1 MIAIFVKAAVRVLL
15 VSILAIPALVLA
27 VDREDVRRQI
37 EALGVSGAV
46 SNMHGVRN
54 ISALVDFY
62 SERQYRPLWFADGPL
77 TPMRAALI
85 AEVEA
90 SAGHGFGSRRYH
102 LKALTGQDLPEV
114 QLEVLYT
121 DALLSQAH
129 DRYTGVLDST
139 DDDWFIQREPL
150 DTIAFLRS
158 LVDERSN
165 IRPALHALWPRHQ
178 EYWAL
183 VEKRAALS
191 AQDDVYTEAVPAGSL
206 LRPGDSGPRVQLLQQ
221 RLLGPGEYSG
231 VFDSRLKDAVAGF
244 QRSAGLEADGIV
256 GEATLEVLNANRF
269 SWIDRLDANL
279 ERWRWLPRQIPATYI
294 SVNIAAFRLRVIE
307 DGEPELGMDV
317 IVGRPFRQT
326 PIFTE
331 TLKYLVFF
339 PYWNVPY
346 SIATKDKLPLLR
358 IDAESL
364 AQAGYEVQL
373 RGETTFQAV
382 NQVEWSTIKPGEFT
396 LRQRPGQ
403 KNALGTVKFMLPNP
417 HSVYLHDTP
426 DKALFSKTERI
437 FSSGCIR
444 LAEPQKLADWVL
456 NYDHNK
462 YLADLDRLLA
472 SGPSTT
478 AYLARPIPVYLVYFT
493 AFREGDT
500 VVFRRDVYERDER
513 IVMALRSAGDPV

>member
-1 MIAIFVKAAVRVLL
+1 MIVIPVKVAAHALL
-15 VSILAIPALVLA
+15 LGALAFPTLVLA
-27 VDREDVRRQI
+27 VDSEDVRRQF
-37 EALGVSGAV
+37 ETLGVSGSAI
-46 SNMHGVRN
+46 NIHGVRN
-54 ISALVDFY
+54 IPALVDLY
-62 SERQYRPLWFADGPL
+62 SERGYQPLWFANGPL
-77 TPMRAALI
+77 TPMHAALI

-90 SAGHGFGSRRYH
+90 SGGHGFRSGRYH
-102 LKALTGQDLPEV
+102 LEALTRQDLPDAL
-114 QLEVLYT
+114 LEILYS

-129 DRYTGVLDST
+129 DRFTGVLDST
-139 DDDWFIQREPL
+139 DDEWFIQREPL
-150 DTIAFLRS
+150 DTVAFLRS
-158 LVDERSN
+158 LAEERSN

-183 VEKRAALS
+183 VGKRAALV
-191 AQDDVYTEAVPAGSL
+191 AQEDAYTVAVPTGPL
-206 LRPGDSGPRVQLLQQ
+206 LRLGDSGPRIHLLQQ

-231 VFDSRLKDAVAGF
+231 VFDLKLNEAVAEF

-256 GEATLEVLNANRF
+256 GEATLEMLNANRF
-269 SWIDRLDANL
+269 SWIDQLDANL
-279 ERWRWLPRQIPATYI
+279 ERWRWLPREIPSTYI
-294 SVNIAAFRLRVIE
+294 SINIAAFRLRVIE
-307 DGEPELGMDV
+307 DGVPELGMDV

-358 IDAESL
+358 TDPEAL

-373 RGETTFQAV
+373 RGETAFQAV

-403 KNALGTVKFMLPNP
+403 KNALGAVKFMLPNP
-417 HSVYLHDTP
+417 YSVYLHDTP
-426 DKALFSKTERI
+426 DKALFSKTERT

-478 AYLARPIPVYLVYFT
+478 AYLSRPIPVYLVYFT
-493 AFREGDT
+493 AFQEGDG
-500 VVFRRDVYERDER
+500 VVFRRDIYERDER
-513 IVMALRSAGDPV
+513 IVRALRSAGDPV